1 VREFCKRADFAHIVD
16 FEQIRIQM
24 LMLFFFFFPSIKFLQ
39 GFETVIWCISRFV

>member
-24 LMLFFFFFPSIKFLQ
+24 LMFFFFSSIKFLQ